1 MNEEVG
7 VGACGKPALWFS
19 KQRWTGSHGCGSV
32 HAVVE
37 LREGVRDLHHLTGH
51 YHGVPYG
58 QGGSRRRLEARQAPQ
73 SRKKDAVV
81 SLAMALDGAIRQP
94 LHAGSVYDQ
103 RGIKFFEFF

>member
-32 HAVVE
+32 HPVVE

-51 YHGVPYG
+51 YPVGCSDNHQLTGV
-58 QGGSRRRLEARQAPQ
+58 SRAVSTLETLRRYFDARHERKNERDLET
-73 SRKKDAVV
+73 AVV
-81 SLAMALDGAIRQP
+81 KQQMG
-94 LHAGSVYDQ
+94 
-103 RGIKFFEFF
+103 

>member
-51 YHGVPYG
+51 YRPFWT
-58 QGGSRRRLEARQAPQ
+58 RLP
-73 SRKKDAVV
+73 
-81 SLAMALDGAIRQP
+81 AL
-94 LHAGSVYDQ
+94 LLS
-103 RGIKFFEFF
+103 

>member
-51 YHGVPYG
+51 YPRLRD
-58 QGGSRRRLEARQAPQ
+58 GGT
-73 SRKKDAVV
+73 
-81 SLAMALDGAIRQP
+81 
-94 LHAGSVYDQ
+94 
-103 RGIKFFEFF
+103 